1 MGSTLAILG
10 GTPVS
15 QESLPE
21 ELPYIGK
28 EEEEALREVVRSRM
42 ISVFSSPKVLEFER
56 KFADLVGVPYA
67 VTVNSGTAAIHA
79 ALIAMGCKEGDE
91 VIVPVYTYVA
101 SAIPMMIER
110 CRVVFADVNP
120 DTMNIDPES
129 VKSLLTRKTKAVMP
143 VHLFGS
149 PADLDTLGEIC
160 CDHDV
165 TLLEDA
171 AQAVGA
177 SFAGNHVGSLNIG
190 CFSFGETKMITC
202 GEGGMVTCT
211 SEELYN
217 KLVAIRQ
224 EGETIGKY
232 ATTDPTMSSL
242 TAEDVIHGI
251 DYHIMGYNYRM
262 TAFQAAVGSA
272 QIDKLPEIV
281 KMRRDNARYLLSRL
295 GSFNELRFQSVHPKA
310 QPVYNRLVLRVCS
323 SIDRDG
329 FLGALMAEGVPA
341 GVWYPRLL
349 TEGTLMS
356 QTFPDQA
363 KKSFPGASALCASE
377 LVLPVYPGLTQRHL
391 DLIVEAVEKVL
402 AAFTRDSAIQKK
414 VCEAMRKRSLTRFFS
429 SVYMEY

>member
-1 MGSTLAILG
+1 MSNTLAILG

-15 QESLPE
+15 RESLPE
-21 ELPYIGK
+21 ELPCIGR
-28 EEEEALREVVRSRM
+28 EEEEALGEVVKSRM
-42 ISVFSSPKVLEFER
+42 ISVFTSPKILEFEQ

-67 VTVNSGTAAIHA
+67 VTVNSGTAAIHS
-79 ALIAMGCKEGDE
+79 ALIAIGCKEGDE

-110 CRVVFADVNP
+110 SRVIFADIDP

-129 VKSLLTRKTKAVMP
+129 VKSLITRKTKAVMP
-143 VHLFGS
+143 VHLFGN
-149 PADLDTLGEIC
+149 PADLHTLGEIC
-160 CDHDV
+160 HDTGSILV
-165 TLLEDA
+165 EDA

-177 SFAGNHVGSLNIG
+177 SFAGNHVGSQNIG

-211 SEELYN
+211 SKELYN
-217 KLVAIRQ
+217 RLVAIRQ

-262 TAFQAAVGSA
+262 TAFQAAVGSC
-272 QIDKLPEIV
+272 QIDKLPDIV
-281 KMRRDNARYLLSRL
+281 RMRRDNAHYLMSRL
-295 GSFNELRFQSVHPKA
+295 GSFSELRFQSVHPKA
-310 QPVYNRLVLRVCS
+310 QPVYNRLVLRVDP
-323 SIDRDG
+323 SIDRDA

-349 TEGTLMS
+349 TEGVLMS

-363 KKSFPGASALCASE
+363 KKKFPGASALCASE
-377 LVLPVYPGLTQRHL
+377 LVLPVYPGLTQCHL
-391 DLIVEAVEKVL
+391 DLIVEAVEKVCVAFSGDPVIQRNVRNAMKKRNL
-402 AAFTRDSAIQKK
+402 A
-414 VCEAMRKRSLTRFFS
+414 RFFS

>member
-1 MGSTLAILG
+1 MSNTLAILG

-15 QESLPE
+15 RENLPE

-28 EEEEALREVVRSRM
+28 KEEEALKEVVRSRM
-42 ISVFSSPKVLEFER
+42 ISVFTSPKILEFER

-67 VTVNSGTAAIHA
+67 VTVNSGTAAIHS
-79 ALIAMGCKEGDE
+79 ALIAWGCEKGDE

-101 SAIPMMIER
+101 SAIPLMIER
-110 CRVVFADVNP
+110 CRVIFADVNP
-120 DTMNIDPES
+120 DTMTIDN
-129 VKSLLTRKTKAVMP
+129 
-143 VHLFGS
+143 

-160 CDHDV
+160 GDNDV
-165 TLLEDA
+165 AIIEDA

-177 SFAGNHVGSLNIG
+177 SFGGCHVGSLNIG

-217 KLVAIRQ
+217 RLIAIRQ

-281 KMRRDNARYLLSRL
+281 RMRRDNARYLMSKLEPFSELS
-295 GSFNELRFQSVHPKA
+295 FQTVHPKA
-310 QPVYNRLVLRVCS
+310 QPVYNRLVLRLAS
-323 SIDRDG
+323 SIDRDA

-349 TEGTLMS
+349 TEGALIS
-356 QTFPDQA
+356 QKFPDQA
-363 KKSFPGASALCASE
+363 KKPFPGASALCTSE
-377 LVLPVYPGLTQRHL
+377 LVLPVYPGLTRDHL
-391 DLIVEAVEKVL
+391 DLIIEAVEKVL
-402 AAFTRDSAIQKK
+402 AAFTSDPQVTSR
-414 VCEAMRKRSLTRFFS
+414 VREAMKKRSLTRFFS

>member
-1 MGSTLAILG
+1 MSNTLAILG

-15 QESLPE
+15 KEKLPE

-42 ISVFSSPKVLEFER
+42 ISVFTSPKVHEFEQ
-56 KFADLVGVPYA
+56 KFSDLVGVPHA
-67 VTVNSGTAAIHA
+67 VTVNSGTAAIHS
-79 ALIAMGCKEGDE
+79 ALIAIGCKEGDE

-110 CRVVFADVNP
+110 CKVVFADVSP
-120 DTMNIDPES
+120 DTMNIDPEN
-129 VKSLLTRKTKAVMP
+129 VESLITEKTKAIMP
-143 VHLFGS
+143 VHLFGN
-149 PADLDTLGEIC
+149 PADLDLLNEIC
-160 CDHDV
+160 YDNNIA
-165 TLLEDA
+165 LIEDA

-177 SFAGNHVGSLNIG
+177 HFGGDHVGSSNIG

-211 SEELYN
+211 SDELYN
-217 KLVAIRQ
+217 RLIAIRQ
-224 EGETIGKY
+224 EGETIGNY
-232 ATTDPTMSSL
+232 ATTDPAMSSL

-272 QIDKLPEIV
+272 QIDKLPKIV
-281 KMRRDNARYLLSRL
+281 RMRRDNAKYLMNNL
-295 GSFNELRFQSVHPKA
+295 GSFDELKFQTVHPKA
-310 QPVYNRLVLRVCS
+310 QSVYNRLVLRVAS

-329 FLGALMAEGVPA
+329 FLGALIAEGVPA

-349 TEGTLMS
+349 TEGALMS
-356 QTFPDQA
+356 QTFPDEA
-363 KKSFPGASALCASE
+363 RKSFPGASALCKSE
-377 LVLPVYPGLTQRHL
+377 LVLPVYPGLTRAHL
-391 DLIVEAVEKVL
+391 DLIIEAVEKVL
-402 AAFTRDSAIQKK
+402 DAFTSDPAIAES
-414 VCEAMRKRSLTRFFS
+414 VHEITMKRSLTRFFS